1 MSHQHTH
8 KSTPF
13 SAKKFPLIII
23 SDGLQSPANI
33 GALFRICD
41 AFGVSEI
48 VFCNAS
54 VNLNSSRLQRTS
66 RNTHLKVPFRISE
79 DIISEIDKLRS
90 TGYKAI
96 ALEITDMSIPLEEYS
111 LNSSEKIALIIGN
124 ENTGISKQVL
134 QVAEDNIH
142 ITMFGQNSS
151 MNVIQATSIALY
163 ALTKY

>member
-111 LNSSEKIALIIGN
+111 LNSSDKIALIVGN

-134 QVAEDNIH
+134 QVAEDNVH

>member
-134 QVAEDNIH
+134 QVAEANVH

>member
-134 QVAEDNIH
+134 QVAEDNVH

>member
-13 SAKKFPLIII
+13 SAKKFSLIII

-134 QVAEDNIH
+134 QVAEDNVH

>member
-111 LNSSEKIALIIGN
+111 LNSSDKIALIVGN

>member
-96 ALEITDMSIPLEEYS
+96 ALEITDMSIHLEEYS
-111 LNSSEKIALIIGN
+111 LISSEILAFTERELLLI
-124 ENTGISKQVL
+124 
-134 QVAEDNIH
+134 
-142 ITMFGQNSS
+142 
-151 MNVIQATSIALY
+151 
-163 ALTKY
+163 